1 MASRENLS
9 QAVLSRL
16 KRHGFTVSA
25 AGIRYGSV
33 AYVCFGQGV
42 VEKHSGRAD
51 TTRYPCELE
60 FGSDVWRLIREGQ
73 ILLDSENFDQEIA
86 RIIISKSLVG
96 SRILDIKVHKNESI
110 VVFEKDTLLISEISS
125 EPASGFLYGFQAENE
140 PAWETVDGVLLQ
152 T

>member
-1 MASRENLS
+1 MASHENLC
-9 QAVLSRL
+9 QAILPRL
-16 KRHGFTVSA
+16 KRHDFIISA

-33 AYVCFGQGV
+33 AYVSFGQGM

-60 FGSDVWRLIREGQ
+60 FGSDVWRLIRDGQ
-73 ILLDSENFDQEIA
+73 ILLDSENCDQDA
-86 RIIISKSLVG
+86 ARRIISESLVG
-96 SRILDIKVHKNESI
+96 SRLIDIKTDKNEII
-110 VVFEKDTLLISEISS
+110 VGFEKDTFLISEVSS

>member
-1 MASRENLS
+1 MASHENLS
-9 QAVLSRL
+9 QAILPRL
-16 KRHGFTVSA
+16 KRHDFIISA

-33 AYVCFGQGV
+33 AYVSFGQGM

-60 FGSDVWRLIREGQ
+60 FGSDVWRLIRDGQ
-73 ILLDSENFDQEIA
+73 ILLDSENCDQDA
-86 RIIISKSLVG
+86 TRRIISESLVG
-96 SRILDIKVHKNESI
+96 SRLVDIKTDKNESI
-110 VVFEKDTLLISEISS
+110 VRFEKDTSLISEVSS